1 MKPSYTI
8 REIPRSRI
16 ATIDTAAVSLTK
28 HHVSAMLEFDVTE
41 SRRRLQELR
50 RKGTNISFNG
60 WLIKVIGDVL
70 HKHPEAAA
78 FLRSKKKLVVFSDIN
93 ISVIVE
99 KKIGDKAVPI
109 PLVIE
114 HANGKSADE
123 ITAEIE
129 KAKDQSISG
138 TDTVLNRKSYFPE
151 NLYYSLPGFIRRTV
165 WRVMLRNPR
174 FVFRNMGNAVIT
186 SVGMMGK
193 INGWFIQKSIHPVS
207 FGIGSILRK
216 PYVIDNDIKIRDIL
230 NMTILVDHDVIDGA
244 PMVRF
249 LNELTRSIESGESI
263 NKLTPQ
269 TMRS

>member
-1 MKPSYTI
+1 MKPSFTL

-16 ATIDTAAVSLTK
+16 ATFDTSAVALTK

-41 SRRRLQELR
+41 SRRRLQQLR
-50 RKGTNISFNG
+50 RQGTLISFNG
-60 WLIKVIGDVL
+60 WLIKVIGTVL
-70 HKHPEAAA
+70 DQHREAAA
-78 FLRSKKKLVVFSDIN
+78 FLFSKRKLIIFDEIN
-93 ISVIVE
+93 ISIIVE
-99 KKIGDKAVPI
+99 KKVNGKPVPI
-109 PLVIE
+109 PLLIE
-114 HANGKSADE
+114 HANSKSAAE

-138 TDTVLNRKSYFPE
+138 TDIVLNRKSYFLE
-151 NLYYSLPGFIRRTV
+151 NLYYSLPGFIRRTI

-193 INGWFIQKSIHPVS
+193 INGWFIQKSIHPIS

-216 PYVIDNDIKIRDIL
+216 PYVIENEIKIRDIL

-249 LNELTRSIESGESI
+249 LNELTRLIETGEFTEKVPS
-263 NKLTPQ
+263 
-269 TMRS
+269 

>member
-1 MKPSYTI
+1 M
-8 REIPRSRI
+8 
-16 ATIDTAAVSLTK
+16 
-28 HHVSAMLEFDVTE
+28 SAMLEFDVTE

-50 RKGTNISFNG
+50 RQGINISFNG
-60 WLIKVIGDVL
+60 WLIKVIGNVL

-78 FLRSKKKLVVFSDIN
+78 FLVSKKKLVVFGDIN

-99 KKIGDKAVPI
+99 KKVGDKAVPI

-114 HANGKSADE
+114 NSNNKSAAE

-129 KAKDQSISG
+129 KAKTRDISRS
-138 TDTVLNRKSYFPE
+138 DIVLNREATFAE
-151 NLYYSLPGFIRRTV
+151 NLYYSLPGFLRRTI
-165 WRVMLRNPR
+165 WRIMLKNPR

-186 SVGMMGK
+186 SVGMMGR

-207 FGIGSILRK
+207 FGVGSILRK
-216 PYVIDNDIKIRDIL
+216 PYVTDNEIKIRDIL

-249 LNELTRSIESGESI
+249 LNDLTKSVESGEFTEKATS
-263 NKLTPQ
+263 
-269 TMRS
+269 